1 MVINI
6 IPILDRKLKTL
17 YLKYKDAHIDNGGC
31 GFIANALHQILSDM
45 GYQPRIVVLT
55 NYIWYWPNQ
64 DSITAVQDMVNSNS
78 TLIQT
83 NNDINDRGIV
93 LTHVMLNLNGHYID
107 LSGCYKRIEETSTWK
122 TCKETLEL
130 TPEILK
136 RITSTQVGWNDMFDI
151 NRLPEIKSDIERELD
166 DIRYQI
172 DHTLLS
178 A

>member
-1 MVINI
+1 
-6 IPILDRKLKTL
+6 
-17 YLKYKDAHIDNGGC
+17 
-31 GFIANALHQILSDM
+31 
-45 GYQPRIVVLT
+45 
-55 NYIWYWPNQ
+55 
-64 DSITAVQDMVNSNS
+64 
-78 TLIQT
+78 
-83 NNDINDRGIV
+83 
-93 LTHVMLNLNGHYID
+93 MLNLNGYYID
-107 LSGCYKRIEETSTWK
+107 LSGCYKRIEETSIWK

-172 DHTLLS
+172 GHTLLS